1 MSLVYRMEQGLMFP
15 RRWMMPSLTK
25 DMKVNKTIYL
35 YKKIDFTKMIL
46 QTIVRQRLSYW
57 QGDCVIL

>member
-25 DMKVNKTIYL
+25 DMKVNKMMYLCKKNCIY
-35 YKKIDFTKMIL
+35 
-46 QTIVRQRLSYW
+46 
-57 QGDCVIL
+57 